1 MAHLQHLHLK
11 LGLGPHD
18 PWVIKKW
25 LSDSDVH
32 GQFVLPKHDF
42 ETFIIPVLPQVLV
55 ENLANGV
62 EVKIH
67 IIEEGHEAA
76 DHILTLIIYKGMYV
90 FKGGWSVLAREKGY
104 KKDDEIGL
112 MWDKW
117 SSRFF
122 LHHITRF

>member
-1 MAHLQHLHLK
+1 MAHHQHLNLN
-11 LGLGPHD
+11 LGLTPHD

-25 LSDSDVH
+25 LTDADIR
-32 GQFVLPKHDF
+32 GQLVLPKHDF
-42 ETFIIPVLPQVLV
+42 ETSIIPVIPQVLV

-62 EVKIH
+62 QVRIH

-76 DHILTLIIYKGMYV
+76 DHILTLIIYRGMYV
-90 FKGGWSVLAREKGY
+90 LRGWSDLAREKGY
-104 KKDDEIGL
+104 KQDDEIGL

-122 LHHITRF
+122 LHHISRF